1 MTMHDPIKSP
11 DKSEGTPSLIER
23 AAQMYDFRKALSP
36 QTPALP
42 AEPEAAPQ
50 AAPTAPTA
58 PTAPAAPAAPTVAA
72 TPVAAAPAAPVPAPQ
87 PVLPAEPVAVAAPV
101 APPVRRR
108 APSLPVA
115 KVDRDVLRESAF
127 IVPDG
132 PVTSISEEFRIVK
145 RRLLAS
151 VQAEANA
158 GLGVAAQRIL
168 ICSANPGDGK
178 TYSAINLAIS
188 IATEKDHDVLL
199 VDADFAKPSILSSL
213 GIAGQRGLM
222 DALADPSVAVEDCII
237 PTDIPGLS
245 VLPAGRQT
253 NTDSEYLASARTQEV
268 LASLTAGR
276 PGRIVIFDSPPLLAA
291 SPAATLAQHVG
302 HALMVVRADVT
313 SERALRDALSLIS
326 GCNQIQLLLNGVK
339 FSPSGRSFG
348 SYYGYGE

>member
-11 DKSEGTPSLIER
+11 DKDEGPRSLIER
-23 AAQMYDFRKALSP
+23 ASQMYDFRKALSP
-36 QTPALP
+36 EAPKL
-42 AEPEAAPQ
+42 PEAPVASP
-50 AAPTAPTA
+50 AAVTMP
-58 PTAPAAPAAPTVAA
+58 APAPMVPPVAPA
-72 TPVAAAPAAPVPAPQ
+72 PV
-87 PVLPAEPVAVAAPV
+87 VAAPV
-101 APPVRRR
+101 VPPVAGAPVAPR
-108 APSLPVA
+108 APVLPVA
-115 KVDRDVLRESAF
+115 EVDRDLLRESAF

-151 VQAEANA
+151 VQAEINA

-178 TYSAINLAIS
+178 TYSAINLALS
-188 IATEKDHDVLL
+188 IATEKDHDVVL

-213 GIAGQRGLM
+213 GIAGQSGLM
-222 DALADPSVAVEDCII
+222 DALADPAVDVQDLII

-291 SPAATLAQHVG
+291 SPAATIAQHVG

-313 SERALRDALSLIS
+313 SERALRDALSLIA

>member
-11 DKSEGTPSLIER
+11 DKNEGPRSLIER
-23 AAQMYDFRKALSP
+23 ASQMYDFRKGLSP
-36 QTPALP
+36 EAPNLP
-42 AEPEAAPQ
+42 EEAVAPFAAPV
-50 AAPTAPTA
+50 AAPP
-58 PTAPAAPAAPTVAA
+58 PAPAAPPVAAP
-72 TPVAAAPAAPVPAPQ
+72 PVAAAPVVPPVIS
-87 PVLPAEPVAVAAPV
+87 APV
-101 APPVRRR
+101 APRLPV
-108 APSLPVA
+108 LPVA
-115 KVDRDVLRESAF
+115 EVDRDLLRESAF

-178 TYSAINLAIS
+178 TYSAINLALS

-222 DALADPSVAVEDCII
+222 DALADPSVQVEDLII

-313 SERALRDALSLIS
+313 SERALRDALSLIA

>member
-11 DKSEGTPSLIER
+11 DKAGKTPSLIER
-23 AAQMYDFRKALSP
+23 ASEMYDFRRSMGLDTTKLPVEPVA
-36 QTPALP
+36 PASVAGEP
-42 AEPEAAPQ
+42 APAPVPVAAEPAPADVAPVAAPI
-50 AAPTAPTA
+50 
-58 PTAPAAPAAPTVAA
+58 AAPAA
-72 TPVAAAPAAPVPAPQ
+72 APVRAH
-87 PVLPAEPVAVAAPV
+87 
-101 APPVRRR
+101 

-115 KVDRDVLRESAF
+115 AIDRDRMRESAF

-132 PVTSISEEFRIVK
+132 PVTSISEEFRIIK

-151 VQAEANA
+151 VLAETNA

-168 ICSANPGDGK
+168 ICSAQPNEGK
-178 TYSAINLAIS
+178 TYCAINLALS
-188 IATEKDHDVLL
+188 IATERDHDVLL

-213 GIAGQRGLM
+213 GISGQAGLM

-237 PTDIPGLS
+237 RTDIEGLS

-253 NTDSEYLASARTQEV
+253 NTDSEYLASARTLEV
-268 LASLTAGR
+268 LARLTEGR

-302 HALMVVRADVT
+302 HALMVVRADVS
-313 SERALRDALSLIS
+313 SERALRDALSLIA

>member
-1 MTMHDPIKSP
+1 M
-11 DKSEGTPSLIER
+11 
-23 AAQMYDFRKALSP
+23 
-36 QTPALP
+36 
-42 AEPEAAPQ
+42 
-50 AAPTAPTA
+50 
-58 PTAPAAPAAPTVAA
+58 
-72 TPVAAAPAAPVPAPQ
+72 
-87 PVLPAEPVAVAAPV
+87 
-101 APPVRRR
+101 
-108 APSLPVA
+108 LPVA
-115 KVDRDVLRESAF
+115 EVDRDLLRESAF

-145 RRLLAS
+145 RRLLVS
-151 VQAEANA
+151 VQAEINA

-178 TYSAINLAIS
+178 TYSAINLALS
-188 IATEKDHDVLL
+188 IATEKDHDVVL

-213 GIAGQRGLM
+213 GIAGQSGLM
-222 DALADPSVAVEDCII
+222 DALADPAVDVQDLII

-291 SPAATLAQHVG
+291 SPAATIAQHVG

-313 SERALRDALSLIS
+313 SERALRDALSLIA